1 MSAPRPVL
9 DEPVRAAL
17 DEIDRP
23 LSIASSIRDR
33 GGAITEFQL
42 LFLNRAAADWTG
54 QPRDRIVGRQVGEL
68 LPALRTSGLF
78 DVLCTVVETGT
89 DFRRA
94 GVPFEDAQIDG
105 RPVGGRYD
113 LGAVR
118 LGDGYLSAWQDAGDG
133 NSATDALDLAL
144 RRSRDLIR
152 LIRLEAVARPVLRP
166 RLAT

>member
-17 DEIDRP
+17 DDIDRP

-33 GGAITEFQL
+33 DGAIAEFQL
-42 LFLNRAAADWTG
+42 LFVNRAAADWTG

-78 DVLCTVVETGT
+78 DELRAVVETGAA
-89 DFRRA
+89 FRRA
-94 GVPFEDAQIDG
+94 GVRFENAEIDG
-105 RPVGGRYD
+105 RPVGGRFD
-113 LGAVR
+113 MGAMR
-118 LGDGYLSAWQDAGDG
+118 LGDGYLSAWQDIGDG
-133 NSATDALDLAL
+133 ASETEALDEAL
-144 RRSRDLIR
+144 RRSHALIR

-166 RLAT
+166 RLAS